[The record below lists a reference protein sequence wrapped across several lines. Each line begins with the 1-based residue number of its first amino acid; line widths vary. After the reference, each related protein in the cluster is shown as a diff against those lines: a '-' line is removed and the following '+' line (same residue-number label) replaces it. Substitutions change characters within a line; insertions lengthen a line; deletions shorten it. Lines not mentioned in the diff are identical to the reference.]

1 MIRIPVQPA
10 LFTWARQRARL
21 DEAVLAM
28 RFPHLAEWE
37 AGEVQ
42 PTLRQLEQYAQATHA
57 PLGYF
62 FLPAPPHEAVPI
74 PDFRTMGQGIPR
86 LSADLLDVIYTC
98 QTRQTW
104 YRDEALVNGAT
115 PLSFVGSVTL
125 ATPPADAAESIRQKL
140 GFSVAA
146 RRECPTWTDALR
158 LFIAQAEQAGVMVM
172 VSSVVVNNNT
182 RHLDPQEFR
191 GFALAD
197 AIAPLVFING
207 ADSKAAQ
214 MFTLAHELAHLW
226 LGQTALSDAVMAQA
240 SDHATET
247 WCNRVA
253 AELLVPQAEFRAAL
267 QRDEALDV
275 ALKRLAKHFK
285 VSSLVV
291 LRRMLDV
298 GWLDRNAFWG
308 AYRAEESRLKTLA
321 EGKSAGG
328 GDFYRTTVARVSKR
342 FAQTLV
348 ASTLEGRTLYRDAFR
363 MLGIAK
369 PGTFNELGRTLG
381 FPT

>member
-1 MIRIPVQPA
+1 MTRVTVQPA
-10 LFTWARQRARL
+10 LFIWARQRARL
-21 DEAVLAM
+21 DEAELTA

-62 FLPAPPHEAVPI
+62 FLPAPPEEAVPI
-74 PDFRTMGQGIPR
+74 PDFRTMGRGMPR

-104 YRDEALVNGAT
+104 YRDEALVNGETAL
-115 PLSFVGSVTL
+115 PFVGSVTL
-125 ATPPADAAESIRQKL
+125 ATPPAETAALIRQRL
-140 GFSVAA
+140 GFSVQA
-146 RRECPTWTDALR
+146 RRECPTWTEALR

-172 VSSVVVNNNT
+172 VSGVVMNNNN

-197 AIAPLVFING
+197 GIAPLVFING

-226 LGQTALSDAVMAQA
+226 LGQTALSDATLSET

-253 AELLVPQAEFRAAL
+253 AELLVPHAEFRAAL
-267 QRDEALDV
+267 QQDETIDL

-298 GWLDRNAFWG
+298 GWLDRDAFWG
-308 AYRAEESRLKTLA
+308 AYRAEEARIKALA
-321 EGKSAGG
+321 ARNAGG

>member
-1 MIRIPVQPA
+1 MTRVPVQPA

-21 DEAVLAM
+21 DEAELAA
-28 RFPHLAEWE
+28 RFPRLTEWE
-37 AGEVQ
+37 AGETH

-62 FLPAPPHEAVPI
+62 FLPAPPQEAVPI
-74 PDFRTMGQGIPR
+74 PDFRTMGHGMPR

-98 QTRQTW
+98 QARQTW
-104 YRDEALVNGAT
+104 YRDEAVVNGET
-115 PLSFVGSVTL
+115 PLPFVGSVTL
-125 ATPPADAAESIRQKL
+125 ATPPAEAAELIRQQL
-140 GFSVAA
+140 GFSVQA
-146 RRECPTWTDALR
+146 RRECPTWADALR
-158 LFIAQAEQAGVMVM
+158 LFIAQAEQSGVMVM
-172 VSSVVVNNNT
+172 VSGVVMNNNT

-197 AIAPLVFING
+197 AVAPLVFING

-226 LGQTALSDAVMAQA
+226 LGQTALSNAEMAQA

-253 AELLVPQAEFRAAL
+253 AELLVPQAEFHAAL
-267 QRDEALDV
+267 QRDEALDL

-298 GWLDRNAFWG
+298 GWLDRDAFWG
-308 AYRAEESRLKTLA
+308 AYRAEEARLKALA
-321 EGKSAGG
+321 ARNAGG

>member
-1 MIRIPVQPA
+1 MTRVPVQPA

-21 DEAVLAM
+21 DEAGLRV
-28 RFPHLAEWE
+28 RFPHLAQWE
-37 AGEVQ
+37 AGEVH

-57 PLGYF
+57 PVGYF
-62 FLPAPPHEAVPI
+62 FLPAPPMEAVPI
-74 PDFRTMGQGIPR
+74 PDFRTMGQGVPR

-104 YRDEALVNGAT
+104 YRDEALVSGET
-115 PLSFVGSVTL
+115 PLPFIGSVTL
-125 ATPPADAAESIRQKL
+125 ATPPADAAESIRQEL

-172 VSSVVVNNNT
+172 VSGVVMNNNT

-226 LGQTALSDAVMAQA
+226 LGQTALSDAAMAQA

-267 QRDEALDV
+267 QQDEALNV
-275 ALKRLAKHFK
+275 SLQRLARHFK
-285 VSSLVV
+285 VSTLVL

-298 GWLDRNAFWG
+298 GWLDRDAFWA
-308 AYRAEESRLKTLA
+308 AYRAEEARLRALTA
-321 EGKSAGG
+321 RNAGG

>member
-1 MIRIPVQPA
+1 MTRVPVQPA
-10 LFTWARQRARL
+10 LFTWARQRARM
-21 DEAVLAM
+21 DEVALET
-28 RFPHLAEWE
+28 RFPQLAEWE
-37 AGEVQ
+37 SGTVQ
-42 PTLRQLEQYAQATHA
+42 PTLRQLELYALATHA

-62 FLPAPPHEAVPI
+62 FLPTPPRETLPI
-74 PDFRTMGQGIPR
+74 PDFRTMRHGVPR

-98 QTRQTW
+98 QTRQGW
-104 YRDEALVNGAT
+104 YRDEALVNGETAL
-115 PLSFVGSVTL
+115 PFVGSVTL
-125 ATPPADAAESIRQKL
+125 SMPPADAADAIRQAL
-140 GFSVAA
+140 GFSVQE
-146 RRECPTWTDALR
+146 RRECATWTEALR
-158 LFIAQAEQAGVMVM
+158 KFIAQAERAGVMVM
-172 VSSVVVNNNT
+172 VSGVVMNNNT

-197 AIAPLVFING
+197 ALAPLVFING

-226 LGQTALSDAVMAQA
+226 LGQTGLSDAAMAET

-253 AELLVPQAEFRAAL
+253 AELLVPQAEFRAAR
-267 QRDEALDV
+267 QDDETLDAAL
-275 ALKRLAKHFK
+275 ARLARHFK
-285 VSSLVV
+285 VSTLVL

-298 GWLDRNAFWG
+298 GWLDRTTFWQ
-308 AYRAEESRLKTLA
+308 AYRAEEARLKALA
-321 EGKSAGG
+321 TRNAGG
-328 GDFYRTTVARVSKR
+328 GDFYRTTVARVSRR
-342 FAQTLV
+342 FAESLV

-363 MLGIAK
+363 MLGITK

>member
-1 MIRIPVQPA
+1 MTRVPVQPS
-10 LFTWARQRARL
+10 LFAWARQRARL
-21 DEAVLAM
+21 DEAVLAA

-37 AGEVQ
+37 AGEAQ
-42 PTLRQLEQYAQATHA
+42 PTMRQLEQYAQATHA

-62 FLPAPPHEAVPI
+62 FLPMPPEEAVPI
-74 PDFRTMGQGIPR
+74 PDFRTMGLGMPR

-98 QTRQTW
+98 QTRQSW
-104 YRDEALVNGAT
+104 YRDEALVNGET
-115 PLSFVGSVTL
+115 PLPFVGSVTL
-125 ATPPADAAESIRQKL
+125 AARPTEAAELIRQRL
-140 GFSVAA
+140 GFSVQA
-146 RRECPTWTDALR
+146 RRECPTWTEALR

-172 VSSVVVNNNT
+172 VSGVVMNNNK

-197 AIAPLVFING
+197 GIAPLVFING

-226 LGQTALSDAVMAQA
+226 LGQTALSDAALA
-240 SDHATET
+240 EPSDHATEI

-267 QRDEALDV
+267 LRDEALEL
-275 ALKRLAKHFK
+275 ALPRLARHFK
-285 VSSLVV
+285 VSTLVL

-298 GWLDRNAFWG
+298 GWLDRDAFWG
-308 AYRAEESRLKTLA
+308 AYRDEEARLKA
-321 EGKSAGG
+321 MAARNAGG